1 MSVKRPGEAFFQSLL
16 KEKYQGEERPLL
28 VCTWRRG
35 GHIWGQEQKQ
45 FSPLV
50 TQLCF
55 HVNSSRNILLYWPS
69 TWPPC
74 HVAANQELE
83 RVAWYILLKG
93 MKRLHQSFN
102 LAALQTKVWFSLSWS
117 HLNSIS
123 TKKSPLKSLFQP
135 TLGRISILG
144 SILALDNRIVLL
156 LIIHVNIT
164 FTT

>member
-1 MSVKRPGEAFFQSLL
+1 MSIKRPGRGFFPVTVEAEMPRRREAIAGLHGRSR
-16 KEKYQGEERPLL
+16 RPY
-28 VCTWRRG
+28 WRSRTKAFLSSG
-35 GHIWGQEQKQ
+35 N
-45 FSPLV
+45 L
-50 TQLCF
+50 T
-55 HVNSSRNILLYWPS
+55 HVNSSRKILLYWPS

-74 HVAANQELE
+74 HVVANQELE

-93 MKRLHQSFN
+93 VKRLHQSFN